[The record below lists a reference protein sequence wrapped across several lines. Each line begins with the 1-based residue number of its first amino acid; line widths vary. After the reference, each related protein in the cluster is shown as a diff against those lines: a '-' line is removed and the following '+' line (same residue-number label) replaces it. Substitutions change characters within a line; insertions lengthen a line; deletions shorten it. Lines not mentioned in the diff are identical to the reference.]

1 MKRSDC
7 LEFVILAIVC
17 ATVHFMLGGS
27 ARDSFAY
34 AFRFIAICTF
44 LRAGCD
50 LIERL
55 RR

>member
-7 LEFVILAIVC
+7 LEFVIMAVVC
-17 ATVHFMLGGS
+17 AMVHFMMGGS
-27 ARDSFAY
+27 ARESSAY
-34 AFRFIAICTF
+34 AFRFIVICAVF
-44 LRAGCD
+44 RAGCD